1 MDQIERKGNSTFPCF
16 HEPSESG
23 WSFGLTIKN
32 KDILQVDGCHAS
44 FKFYF
49 LFKTLMTL
57 L

>member
-1 MDQIERKGNSTFPCF
+1 MDQIERKGNSTFPF
-16 HEPSESG
+16 HEPSQSG
-23 WSFGLTIKN
+23 WSIGLTIKN

-49 LFKTLMTL
+49 FFKTLMTL

>member
-16 HEPSESG
+16 HEPSQSG
-23 WSFGLTIKN
+23 WSIGLTIKN

-49 LFKTLMTL
+49 FFKTLMTL